1 VPPPV
6 NNPSSIRLNH
16 AAMLDDFRR
25 SIGRRL
31 AAIQDRLTVGQQVSL
46 STAALCLGLVTIIAA
61 GAAVVSHR
69 QTADLIKA
77 QMSLLAQS
85 VSNQISVGIADIY
98 RDLEH
103 LVSLEP
109 LLPVWSGPPDEIRV
123 LLDQLQSHRPEYVWI
138 GFISPDGTV
147 RAATGR
153 QLEGRSVADREWF
166 HKALTAPVIDVVDP
180 AKVPADEPFRLIDI
194 GLPVWTPEGR
204 FVGVLSAE
212 LSWEWAKAFRN
223 RILHRT
229 AVLGATDI
237 WILGRDGSVLVGRDL
252 ELKPFTEAVID
263 MMRRTGHGAFVDDAD
278 SERELTGYAVMTR
291 LEDELGWIVVAR
303 QPEDAA
309 FARAATLIWVIV
321 AIGAIVATIAL
332 ALAIAIAGRIAR
344 PIQNLTTEADR
355 LGRDPAVTMFPRQ
368 RGSLEVIQLSTALRS
383 LLRRIGFAEQR
394 TQEAELRATENAA
407 QYAEDMRAL
416 RRLADTDPLT
426 NLMNRRAF
434 LAGARDA
441 LEYFKRYDRSMAV
454 LVIDID
460 HFKMVNDSYG
470 HAAGDATIRCLGQV
484 IESAI
489 RGTDKAARFG
499 GEEFVVLLREVD
511 EIGARNLAERIRLAV
526 EATEIACGD
535 NVVKITVSIGAAVA
549 NAADRDIED
558 TIERA
563 DRGLYMAK
571 NTGRNRV
578 FYMPATGDV
587 PSRHAA

>member
-1 VPPPV
+1 M
-6 NNPSSIRLNH
+6 SG
-16 AAMLDDFRR
+16 DFRR
-25 SIGRRL
+25 SIGLRL
-31 AAIQDRLTVGQQVSL
+31 AAIQDRLSVGQQISL
-46 STAALCLGLVTIIAA
+46 AAAALSLGLVMVIAA
-61 GAAVVSHR
+61 GAAAVSHH
-69 QTADLIKA
+69 QTAELIKG
-77 QMSLLAQS
+77 QMSLIAQS
-85 VSNQISVGIADIY
+85 MSRQISVGMSDIY
-98 RDLEH
+98 HDLEH
-103 LVSLEP
+103 LVSLDA
-109 LLPVWSGPPDEIRV
+109 LLPVWSGSPAGIRNV
-123 LLDQLQSHRPEYVWI
+123 LEQLQSNRPEYVWI
-138 GFISPDGTV
+138 GFVAPDGIV

-153 QLEGRSVADREWF
+153 QLEGRSVAEREWF
-166 HKALTAPVIDVVDP
+166 RKALTAPVINVVDP
-180 AKVPADEPFRLIDI
+180 AKVQSDEPLRLVDI
-194 GLPVWTPEGR
+194 GLPVWTAEGK
-204 FVGVLSAE
+204 FIGALTAE

-237 WILGRDGSVLVGRDL
+237 WILDRDGGVLIGEEVGLR
-252 ELKPFTEAVID
+252 PFTQAVIE
-263 MMRRTGHGAFVDDAD
+263 MMRRTGSGAFVDAAD

-332 ALAIAIAGRIAR
+332 ALAIVIAGRIAR
-344 PIQNLTTEADR
+344 PIQNLTSEADR
-355 LGRDPAVTMFPRQ
+355 LGRDPAATMFPRQ

-394 TQEAELRATENAA
+394 TQEAELRATENAT

-434 LAGARDA
+434 LATGRDA
-441 LEYFKRYDRSMAV
+441 LEYFRRYDRSMAV

-460 HFKMVNDSYG
+460 YFKKVNDGYG
-470 HAAGDATIRCLGQV
+470 HAAGDATLRRLGEI
-484 IESAI
+484 IEGAI
-489 RGTDKAARFG
+489 RATDKAARLG

-511 EIGARNLAERIRLAV
+511 EIAARNLAERVRHAV
-526 EATEIACGD
+526 EATEITCGGD
-535 NVVKITVSIGAAVA
+535 VIKVTVSIGVAVA

-578 FYMPATGDV
+578 FFMPVAQDV
-587 PSRHAA
+587 PSRDAA